1 MEKTEQ
7 QESTLGIVN
16 KTAKQKSNS
25 KQLVEYFPV
34 DDTPF
39 TVARNDQEWFVLMG
53 KYRFTEA
60 LKTKKDAMRN
70 ARAIT
75 WTRILQVIQVMLEDN
90 NNELKK
96 QLEYY
101 KSNAEGDSYEEHEAF
116 KKRNGI

>member
-1 MEKTEQ
+1 METTEQ
-7 QESTLGIVN
+7 QGSILGIAKKTSN
-16 KTAKQKSNS
+16 KKSNS

-70 ARAIT
+70 ARAMT
-75 WTRILQVIQVMLEDN
+75 WTRILQVVKVMMEDEKQEQAKQQAIDKNQTKLE
-90 NNELKK
+90 L
-96 QLEYY
+96 
-101 KSNAEGDSYEEHEAF
+101 
-116 KKRNGI
+116 